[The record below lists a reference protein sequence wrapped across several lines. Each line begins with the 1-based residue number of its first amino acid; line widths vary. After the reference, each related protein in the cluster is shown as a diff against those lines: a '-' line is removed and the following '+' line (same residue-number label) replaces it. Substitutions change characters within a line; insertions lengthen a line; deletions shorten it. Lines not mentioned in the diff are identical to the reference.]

1 MDNWLVKARKASGLT
16 AERCAEVLGCPC
28 ADYLHLERHPGD
40 ITLNEL
46 HALQREFNAEA
57 RRIVWG
63 WLREFEA
70 Q

>member
-46 HALQREFNAEA
+46 HALERA
-57 RRIVWG
+57 
-63 WLREFEA
+63 
-70 Q
+70 